1 MSLVAPDAVKVNG
14 ITAETADIKNETTQD
29 AAQPVKDEKPAI
41 VKREPE
47 KPGINYL
54 VHKKVS
60 YSINLRHFLLLK
72 LANFKSS

>member
-14 ITAETADIKNETTQD
+14 CTAETADIKNETTQD

-47 KPGINYL
+47 KPGMNYL

-60 YSINLRHFLLLK
+60 YSINLRHFRYLR
-72 LANFKSS
+72 

>member
-1 MSLVAPDAVKVNG
+1 MSLVAPDAGKVNG
-14 ITAETADIKNETTQD
+14 STSETEDIKNETTQD

-54 VHKKVS
+54 VHKKVF
-60 YSINLRHFLLLK
+60 YSINLRHFRYLR
-72 LANFKSS
+72 